1 MRWGAMSQNP
11 RVTLHKTDGI
21 IFSLGT
27 PTTLRQKTNAFIDH
41 CTWRK
46 AAILDRLA
54 RKSNIDDKNQGNY
67 EKIQSMNTYIP
78 YRLLNLFSWKITHYT
93 VDTTVNKTKQS
104 FVGKSFL
111 KTLVKEYGDM
121 IGQLLLP

>member
-1 MRWGAMSQNP
+1 MSQNP
-11 RVTLHKTDGI
+11 RETLHKTDGI

-27 PTTLRQKTNAFIDH
+27 LTTLRQKSNAYIDH
-41 CTWRK
+41 CRWRK

-54 RKSNIDDKNQGNY
+54 RKSNIDGKNQGNY
-67 EKIQSMNTYIP
+67 EKIQSMGTYVP
-78 YRLLNLFSWKITHYT
+78 YRLLNLFSWKKAGFT
-93 VDTTVNKTKQS
+93 VDKTVNKTKQS

-111 KTLVKEYGDM
+111 KTLVKEYGDV